1 MDFTGNNDVF
11 WVQLDA
17 VATGKE
23 RIVPDDKH
31 IIPWSKKQV
40 HATLSN
46 IY

>member
-1 MDFTGNNDVF
+1 MDFTCNNNVF
-11 WVQLDA
+11 RVQLDA

-23 RIVPDDKH
+23 RIVPNDKH
-31 IIPWSKKQV
+31 IIPWGKKQV